1 MVHVQI
7 PEQTAFLEFVEAL
20 FAFILGQTNP
30 SPPPFLLSVH
40 DFLSS
45 LLSSSIPVETRC
57 AAIRLF
63 SRLPAVVLQF
73 PSCAI
78 PVDSLVESMFSMC
91 YTAGMISSTA
101 SSATAAML
109 FQLVSQSGEKAR
121 SHDLNDGA
129 TNQPTTSLSV
139 ETALRWIMKRL
150 ETSWCLAG
158 NAI

>member
-7 PEQTAFLEFVEAL
+7 PEQTAFLEFVEVL

-45 LLSSSIPVETRC
+45 LLSSSIPAETRC

-91 YTAGMISSTA
+91 YTAGIISSAA
-101 SSATAAML
+101 SSATAEML

-121 SHDLNDGA
+121 PHDLNDGV

-150 ETSWCLAG
+150 ETSWWLAG
-158 NAI
+158 NAT